1 MASPATPNPEIQ
13 PPLVPFGTFGP
24 RAAPV
29 NVEYPVATL
38 VVGLGQVGWHAVSLL
53 SQMAQAAIP
62 KTDTA
67 RIQYFAI
74 ARRPSVIPDNRL
86 GRDHQ
91 LLLTTEETDWVA
103 IPGRY
108 SGAGV
113 ARWWPK
119 PLRDKTLITDFST
132 VRAYGRLLLF
142 ENPTFASELLAQ
154 RVEQLMQTAQRPGS
168 DGRCSI
174 LILSSIAEAEGSG
187 LLFDVTAHLRTLTS
201 DINCTVTGILTADS
215 GAIDDAART
224 LAMAN
229 SYATLKEM
237 DSIMAAPGH
246 YHIGLPLSGN
256 IKNVTKTYH
265 SHVRPFDYLLL
276 TGDAGRVLPTGV
288 PLAAPLAEMGITWML
303 ANTNR
308 EHPPLPPL
316 SATEK
321 SERFDGYT
329 IFNVSKLALPTGAAS
344 DLVGSRLALQ
354 LVAALS
360 GMAAQN
366 TISEW
371 VGDTRRRFRN
381 DMMID
386 TLLSDTRLHERL
398 NDLLRRVRVD
408 ALTNEIARVKD
419 KQDFSLRRM
428 ADDIIRRLDT
438 EDKATEMID
447 EGRTARRLDTIRSR
461 SEDLLDKNVREIE
474 NQLQSLPTQLAC
486 IQGRGLHWMAAAL
499 DQLSAELNRTLNEL
513 RQDSSAAEHTW
524 QENRRRALAICYDHD
539 EKYSGVKRLLRGSSA
554 KDLQDIATALESATV
569 SATERIRLSAGVS
582 YWQRLWEAIDSLR
595 SEVRLLLQ
603 QLDRVSKSITA
614 TAEMIRDTMDV
625 AAAQPVTFP
634 AGTLVDGE
642 WFKRGAA
649 AAMPRSDLPPD
660 QLITKIWRLW
670 AGTVPAPDRRVDKF
684 LRDLLLAARLSL
696 MQSFQFS
703 NAVNFALER
712 KDNST
717 IRAAMVEFQKAA
729 NPLWTPSRE
738 IPGWSTFEFLRGGQ
752 IPGRGALIPVAPNS
766 PWHRREIPAPDQ
778 DEITLI
784 RMAHRVPAEALEAL
798 KSSYRRAYERIAA
811 EGVPLHID
819 RRMDATLPDLIRNTA
834 LAEVSE
840 AWERALRAA
849 QGGPH
854 EIRGP
859 LVELVRMLAVALGVD
874 MGSVQRVPTN
884 SSDFVLTIFPLP
896 TFRLRLPPA
905 QCPVVFSYSTRRPRE
920 LGQAIYQQV
929 SNLGLPEPF
938 IFIVNVNN
946 RPDMDVVVE
955 TLRTES
961 YNVVVLDEPIFKRI
975 VGSRQPLVMLGEV
988 VLSEVDLTLV
998 SPFYTKAPVPE
1009 RMFYGRDREIKDVR
1023 RKIKTHSV
1031 SLIGGRR
1038 IGKTSTLQQIER
1050 VLSAPD
1056 SGQQPYYLDC
1066 HNSMSYQHFFSAIRR
1081 RWNIAT
1087 ATPDPTAFEDVVRD
1101 LKMRHPDKQLI
1112 FLFDEVDRLLI
1123 TDQQQEHSELLFRT
1137 FRSLSNEGACQF
1149 IFSGERWLARAM
1161 GDSFSALFNFALP
1174 VPLVLLEKP
1183 VVARLVAEPFE
1194 MMNIWL
1200 EDAPALIN
1208 RIYEVSAGH
1217 PNIVQTICQEM
1228 VIAIDSD
1235 RGNVGLLN
1243 VAHMNSALHNH
1254 KLQEEI
1260 INTFWGQMSHLAR
1273 VVTLVWPDDQRQ
1285 LTLEDMLQLVRGVGL
1300 RSISVADMQEAMKDL
1315 ELYLFVRP
1323 TGRYYELV
1331 PVDFPHLLDEMTIKG
1346 LEISAMIEKI
1356 ESQQKKEIFNK

>member
-1 MASPATPNPEIQ
+1 MASPVPANTDVQ
-13 PPLVPFGTFGP
+13 PPLAPFGAFGP
-24 RAAPV
+24 RAAPITA
-29 NVEYPVATL
+29 EYPLATL
-38 VVGLGQVGWHAVSLL
+38 VVGLGQVGWHAASLL
-53 SQMAQAAIP
+53 SHMAQTALP
-62 KTDTA
+62 KTDTS
-67 RIQYFAI
+67 RVQYFAI
-74 ARRPSVIPDNRL
+74 ARRPSVVPEGRL

-91 LLLTTEETDWVA
+91 LLLTTEETDWVT

-119 PLRDKTLITDFST
+119 PLRDKALISDFTT

-142 ENPTFASELLAQ
+142 ENPTFVSELLEQ
-154 RVEQLMQTAQRPGS
+154 RVSQLTQTARRPGS

-174 LILSSIAEAEGSG
+174 LILASIAEAEGGG
-187 LLFDVTAHLRTLTS
+187 LLFDVAAHLRTLTA
-201 DINCTVTGILTADS
+201 DYNATITAILTADS
-215 GAIDDAART
+215 PATGDGART

-229 SYATLKEM
+229 VYATLKEM

-246 YHIGLPLSGN
+246 YHIGLPLSSGA
-256 IKNVTKTYH
+256 KSTKTFH
-265 SHVRPFDYLLL
+265 SPIRPFDYLLL
-276 TGDAGRVLPTGV
+276 TGDAARNLPPEV
-288 PLAAPLAEMGITWML
+288 SLAAPLAEMGMTWML
-303 ANTNR
+303 ADAR
-308 EHPPLPPL
+308 RDQPPLPALPPT
-316 SATEK
+316 AK

-329 IFNVSKLALPTGAAS
+329 VFNISKLALPTGAAS
-344 DLVGSRLALQ
+344 DLVASRLAGQ

-360 GMAAQN
+360 N
-366 TISEW
+366 TATRGTLSEW
-371 VGDTRRRFRN
+371 VGDTVRRFRSE
-381 DMMID
+381 MMID
-386 TLLSDTRLHERL
+386 TLLADSRLSEHL
-398 NDLLRRVRVD
+398 NDLLRRVRVE
-408 ALTNEIARVKD
+408 ALSSEIARVKD

-428 ADDIIRRLDT
+428 ADEIVRRLDT
-438 EDKATEMID
+438 EDKASEMID

-474 NQLQSLPTQLAC
+474 HQLQSLPTQLSC
-486 IQGRGLHWMAAAL
+486 IQGRGLHWTAAAL
-499 DQLSAELNRTLNEL
+499 DQLSAELNRTLNEF
-513 RQDSSAAEHTW
+513 RQGASAADHAW
-524 QENRRRALAICYDHD
+524 QESRRRALALCYELD
-539 EKYSGVKRLLRGSSA
+539 ERYSGVKRLLRGSNT
-554 KDLQDIATALESATV
+554 KDLQDIAHALEQATV
-569 SATERIRLSAGVS
+569 AVTERIRLSAVVS
-582 YWQRLWEAIDSLR
+582 HWGRLWEAIDALR
-595 SEVRLLLQ
+595 TEVRLLLQ
-603 QLDRVSKSITA
+603 QLERVGKSITA
-614 TAEMIRDTMDV
+614 TADIVRDAMDQ
-625 AAAQPVTFP
+625 AAIQQVSFPV
-634 AGTLVDGE
+634 GTLVDGE
-642 WFKRGAA
+642 WFKRGAV

-670 AGTVPAPDRRVDKF
+670 AGSVPAADRRVDKF

-703 NAVNFALER
+703 NLVSFALER
-712 KDNST
+712 KDNAG

-729 NPLWTPSRE
+729 NPLWPPSRE
-738 IPGWSTFEFLRGGQ
+738 IPGWTMHEFLRGGQ
-752 IPGRGALIPVAPNS
+752 IPGRGALIPVASNS
-766 PWHRREIPAPDQ
+766 PWQRRELPAPDP
-778 DEITLI
+778 DEMTLV
-784 RMAHRVPAEALEAL
+784 RLAHRVPAEALESL
-798 KSSYRRAYERIAA
+798 RNSYRRAYERVAA
-811 EGVPLHID
+811 EGIPLHID

-834 LAEVSE
+834 LMEVSE

-849 QGGPH
+849 QGGIS
-854 EIRGP
+854 EIRAP
-859 LVELVRMLAVALGVD
+859 LVELVRMLAVALGVE

-884 SSDFVLTIFPLP
+884 NADFVLTIFPLP

-905 QCPVVFSYSTRRPRE
+905 QCPVVFSYSARRPRE
-920 LGQAIYQQV
+920 LGQLIYQQV

-938 IFIVNVNN
+938 IFLVNVNN
-946 RPDMDVVVE
+946 RTDMDVVVE

-961 YNVVVLDEPIFKRI
+961 YNVVVLDEAIFKRI
-975 VGSRQPLVMLGEV
+975 VGSRQPLTMLGEV

-1009 RMFYGRDREIKDVR
+1009 RMFYGREREIKDVR

-1031 SLIGGRR
+1031 ALIGGRR

-1087 ATPDPTAFEDVVRD
+1087 QTPDPTAFEDVVRD
-1101 LKMRHPDKQLI
+1101 LKTRHPDKQLV
-1112 FLFDEVDRLLI
+1112 FLFDEVDRLLL
-1123 TDQQQEHSELLFRT
+1123 TDQEQEHSELLFRT

-1161 GDSFSALFNFALP
+1161 GDSFSALFNFTLP
-1174 VPLVLLEKP
+1174 VPLMLLEKS

-1200 EDAPALIN
+1200 EDSPALIN

-1228 VIAIDSD
+1228 VIAIDGD

-1243 VAHMNSALHNH
+1243 VKHMRGALSNH

-1273 VVTLVWPDDQRQ
+1273 VITLVWPDDQRQ
-1285 LTLEDMLQLVRGVGL
+1285 LTLEQLLQLARGAGL
-1300 RSISVADMQEAMKDL
+1300 RALSVAPGVIMNSS
-1315 ELYLFVRP
+1315 R
-1323 TGRYYELV
+1323 
-1331 PVDFPHLLDEMTIKG
+1331 
-1346 LEISAMIEKI
+1346 
-1356 ESQQKKEIFNK
+1356 